1 MKILIVAATSM
12 EVKLLTEEME
22 FIREKSNSLKEYRLN
37 NKEADVLLTGIGTT
51 FTTFHL
57 TLTLIKKKYDLVLS
71 VGIAGSLSDDL
82 QIGEVVNV
90 ISDEFADLGIEDK
103 SGFLTL
109 FESGFVHDNEF
120 PFVNGQLKA
129 AESNGF
135 LKMKKVAG
143 ITANKSHGNSSSIAE
158 LQKKFSAQI
167 ETMEGAAVFYVCN
180 QLDVPCF
187 QIRAI
192 SNYVEP
198 RNPLQ
203 WNIPLALENLKIAVL
218 EWLNN
223 LKVTIN

>member
-12 EVKLLTEEME
+12 EVKLLTEEMD
-22 FIREKSNSLKEYRLN
+22 FVSEKSNLLKQYRLED
-37 NKEADVLLTGIGTT
+37 KETDVLLTGIGTT

-57 TLTLIKKKYDLVLS
+57 TQTLIKNKYDLVLS
-71 VGIAGSLSDDL
+71 VGIAGSLSGDL

-109 FESGFVHDNEF
+109 FESGFVNINEF

-129 AESNGF
+129 GQNNGF
-135 LKMKKVAG
+135 ISLKKVNG
-143 ITANKSHGNSSSIAE
+143 ITTNKSHGKSSSIAE
-158 LQKKFSAQI
+158 LQQKFSAQV

-180 QLDVPCF
+180 QLDVPCY

-192 SNYVEP
+192 SNYIEP
-198 RNPLQ
+198 CNLIQ
-203 WNIPLALENLKIAVL
+203 WNIPLALENLKIAVIKSLKNL
-218 EWLNN
+218 EIP
-223 LKVTIN
+223 VS